1 MEKVKQESS
10 GVSIH
15 GNLINN
21 LRYADGIDLINEKFD
36 YLTNQIKAAID
47 AVRQAELTINA
58 KRQK

>member
-15 GNLINN
+15 GSLINN
-21 LRYADGIDLINEKFD
+21 LRYADDIDLINEKFD
-36 YLTNQIKAAID
+36 YLTNQINTTTD